1 MRSSRP
7 SPTRA
12 RVCSSPIPSAL
23 PSPSIKAPK
32 LEEGMHPNTVGV
44 MRGVLSAAL
53 NQVVYEDLIPAN
65 PCTRVKKAAARGKSR
80 VRSCS
85 RRKPRGS

>member
-1 MRSSRP
+1 
-7 SPTRA
+7 
-12 RVCSSPIPSAL
+12 
-23 PSPSIKAPK
+23 
-32 LEEGMHPNTVGV
+32 MHPNTVGV

-53 NQVVYEDLIPAN
+53 NQVVYEGLIPAN